1 MLIFWSAPRLWTL
14 ANSVFF
20 SVCRGLIIDC
30 RPISFEPGHNS
41 GSGVSCGL
49 RSWPCLESTFFL
61 VTKKNRLWGQGSWLD
76 VLGTNKSL
84 PFKFFLLQTNL
95 PVFKVKESTVRRRY
109 SDFKWLRSELER
121 DSKVLTKFLTVLT
134 VTL

>member
-1 MLIFWSAPRLWTL
+1 M
-14 ANSVFF
+14 
-20 SVCRGLIIDC
+20 
-30 RPISFEPGHNS
+30 
-41 GSGVSCGL
+41 
-49 RSWPCLESTFFL
+49 
-61 VTKKNRLWGQGSWLD
+61 D